1 MRNYGIKDGLSLD
14 QAKAQDAEKAQDGLN
29 TDWDKK
35 RPKKGMEKIESKLC

>member
-14 QAKAQDAEKAQDGLN
+14 QAKAQDGLN